1 MPPLQCLAESEY
13 YAQCLEACPEASWHC
28 ARAGAP
34 IEEHPAAANEE
45 PLGEGGDS
53 CRFAFGT
60 AFVGPH
66 HDYGEVDHLSVW
78 LGQAEGGGVAFNDD
92 WNGAALRVAKQL
104 GATPVFYSYLIASLA
119 RQHAGLEDC
128 DVGHPP
134 LTLCAR
140 GAAFVREQLK
150 LILAAYES
158 FARES
163 ASVGGRSLRVVWL
176 LEPDIHQYSAT
187 GGVTQEGGGL
197 PQLFMVELLR
207 NITVLVRRHLPNAE
221 FSMDI
226 SPWVTDQ
233 RAWLVPF
240 LEGVDLSFMH
250 TSGGRTDAHSER
262 IRITDPTT
270 WFEIHQI
277 SGLGL
282 IADTGY
288 GVAGESTGHDRSWDS
303 VTNLGARVR
312 DGVVAL
318 TQANPSPTWLH
329 GLNRLRSQLP
339 ALPPPPS
346 VLSFERVRNAPACF
360 RQPPSSTLVAASAHL
375 ASLAPVL
382 DLVDRLRA
390 SAGRWD
396 TVGWT
401 LAVAV
406 ALASLVAAAALFRGL
421 VKLRCCCGGSGTRR
435 PALAGRCRV
444 STEELAAIRH
454 GDVSGGKPSMSKAS
468 ASGRGRK
475 SGLIKSWPQSRDD
488 EVEGE
493 HGVEL

>member
-1 MPPLQCLAESEY
+1 L
-13 YAQCLEACPEASWHC
+13 
-28 ARAGAP
+28 
-34 IEEHPAAANEE
+34 
-45 PLGEGGDS
+45 
-53 CRFAFGT
+53 
-60 AFVGPH
+60 FV
-66 HDYGEVDHLSVW
+66 S
-78 LGQAEGGGVAFNDD
+78 
-92 WNGAALRVAKQL
+92 
-104 GATPVFYSYLIASLA
+104 
-119 RQHAGLEDC
+119 
-128 DVGHPP
+128 
-134 LTLCAR
+134 
-140 GAAFVREQLK
+140 K

-250 TSGGRTDAHSER
+250 TSGGRTDANSES

-312 DGVVAL
+312 DGVGAL

-382 DLVDRLRA
+382 DLMDRLRA

-488 EVEGE
+488 EEGE